1 MEKGFGLGA
10 RRRLAFRVDAFN
22 VLNHTQFDAVA
33 NNIQFQG
40 LGNNTIANLPFD
52 ASGTL
57 VRTNGFGA
65 VTSVRSP
72 RVLQLLA
79 RLQF

>member
-1 MEKGFGLGA
+1 
-10 RRRLAFRVDAFN
+10 
-22 VLNHTQFDAVA
+22 VA
-33 NNIQFQG
+33 NNIQFQA